1 MADLEAVLADVS
13 DNDQNFIED
22 NSHGGDTCQD
32 SSKTLLLSR

>member
-13 DNDQNFIED
+13 DNDQNFIKD
-22 NSHGGDTCQD
+22 NSHDDVCQD